1 MAVSL
6 REAPARKSFN
16 NAVSS
21 GASGAG
27 AGDVARALSEG
38 VAVFCA
44 TAETE
49 SIPEMRKLQMADF
62 TLQIWRGS
70 ILKQFCSWCRSLLAT
85 NEYIGTAGGAPALQS
100 EGFVEFRWEGRAR
113 LVRCRTT
120 SFVVEWTRQARPSL
134 NFATDEHGFTHMQ
147 NFFCVFTRAPFLLIC
162 GD

>member
-49 SIPEMRKLQMADF
+49 SIPEIRKLQMADF
-62 TLQIWRGS
+62 TLQIWKGS

-85 NEYIGTAGGAPALQS
+85 DEYIWDGRRSACPTIGKLRRTSLGGTSSSRPPPNHVA
-100 EGFVEFRWEGRAR
+100 F
-113 LVRCRTT
+113 CRMDET
-120 SFVVEWTRQARPSL
+120 SSSL
-134 NFATDEHGFTHMQ
+134 P
-147 NFFCVFTRAPFLLIC
+147 RIS
-162 GD
+162 